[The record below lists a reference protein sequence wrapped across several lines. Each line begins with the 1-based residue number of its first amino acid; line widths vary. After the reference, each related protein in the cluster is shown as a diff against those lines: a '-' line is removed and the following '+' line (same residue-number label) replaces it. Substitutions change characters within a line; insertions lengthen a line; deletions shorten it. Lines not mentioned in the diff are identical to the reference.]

1 MVIPGQALSPNEIL
15 EGQDFCQSVNFLP
28 CGTIDPSE
36 IEIEIE
42 IEIGIGIVAEAL
54 AVLRFR

>member
-36 IEIEIE
+36 IEIEI
-42 IEIGIGIVAEAL
+42 GIVAEAL